1 MSILA
6 ERSYQFALRIVKCSE
21 YLQNEKREFILSRQ
35 LLRSGTA
42 IGALIA
48 EGKYAQ
54 SKADFVNK
62 LSISLKEAN
71 ETKYWLHLLK
81 DSGYLQET
89 FTNDILND
97 LEDLIS
103 MLVASLKT
111 AKRNTK

>member
-1 MSILA
+1 MSVLA
-6 ERSYQFALRIVKCSE
+6 ERSYQFALRVVKCSE

-81 DSGYLQET
+81 DSGYLQAT

-111 AKRNTK
+111 AKRNIK